1 GPAMTAF
8 HSWWNV
14 SPGQT
19 SNDRRRGQRA
29 EVLWKGDYLVIDA
42 AASRIW
48 QRCYLVDIS
57 DGGAAIELHGDD
69 LEVGQR
75 VLLRLDPH
83 PTYSASPLQLRAT
96 VVNRRGVDRPPVFG
110 VQFTGLVHAQR
121 DQFLQITMTARRN
134 VRRRRRYRPDP
145 KPKA

>member
-1 GPAMTAF
+1 MTAF
-8 HSWWNV
+8 KSRWDV

-19 SNDRRRGQRA
+19 SRDRRRGQRA

-42 AASRIW
+42 GASRAW

-69 LEVGQR
+69 LQVGQR

-83 PTYSASPLQLRAT
+83 PTYSAAPLQLKAT
-96 VVNRRGVDRPPVFG
+96 VVNRRGAGRPPVFG
-110 VQFTGLVHAQR
+110 LQFAGLVPAQR
-121 DQFLQITMTARRN
+121 DHFLQITMTARRD
-134 VRRRRRYRPDP
+134 VRRRRRYKPDP
-145 KPKA
+145 TAEA

>member
-1 GPAMTAF
+1 MIAF
-8 HSWWNV
+8 QSRWDA

-19 SNDRRRGQRA
+19 SRDRRRGQRA
-29 EVLWKGDYLVIDA
+29 EVLWKGDYLVIDGSGA
-42 AASRIW
+42 RVW

-57 DGGAAIELHGDD
+57 DGGAGIELHGDD

-83 PTYSASPLQLRAT
+83 PTYSDSPLQLRAT
-96 VVNRRGVDRPPVFG
+96 VMNRRGSGKPPVYG
-110 VQFTGLVHAQR
+110 LQFAGLMPAQR
-121 DQFLQITMTARRN
+121 EQFLQITMTARRD

-145 KPKA
+145 TAKA